1 MNLYHYKIRWWGF
14 VPQEVSLTIRV
25 SQLRLVFLPVTEIN
39 DSAEVQIEIMG
50 RQKLAKILTKP
61 IFDSNNSKMRN

>member
-1 MNLYHYKIRWWGF
+1 MVVGF
-14 VPQEVSLTIRV
+14 CTSGGFSHNTGKSIAFG
-25 SQLRLVFLPVTEIN
+25 FLPVTEIN

>member
-1 MNLYHYKIRWWGF
+1 MCIVILGILIMW
-14 VPQEVSLTIRV
+14 I
-25 SQLRLVFLPVTEIN
+25 I
-39 DSAEVQIEIMG
+39 VQIEIMG